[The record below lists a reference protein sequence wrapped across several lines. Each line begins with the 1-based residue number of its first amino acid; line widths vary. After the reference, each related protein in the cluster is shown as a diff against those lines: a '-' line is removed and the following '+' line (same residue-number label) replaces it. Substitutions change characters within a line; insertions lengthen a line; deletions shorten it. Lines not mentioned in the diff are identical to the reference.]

1 MIEYRELTLE
11 EMSRELF
18 AHFQRRQEVTKCW
31 RKVVDEWV
39 VKDIAFIDDWTEQD
53 YAVLVCC
60 LKNTIRTG
68 GFVAGA
74 FSKGRLKGFVS
85 VEAEPLGSCRQYLDL
100 SSIHVSVD
108 MRGGGIGSELFG
120 MAKAFAKEQGVQ
132 KLYISAHSAVETQA
146 FYRAM
151 GCVEAEEYNDA
162 HVAKEPCDCQLECVV

>member
-60 LKNTIRTG
+60 LKNTIR
-68 GFVAGA
+68 
-74 FSKGRLKGFVS
+74 
-85 VEAEPLGSCRQYLDL
+85 
-100 SSIHVSVD
+100 I
-108 MRGGGIGSELFG
+108 
-120 MAKAFAKEQGVQ
+120 
-132 KLYISAHSAVETQA
+132 
-146 FYRAM
+146 
-151 GCVEAEEYNDA
+151 
-162 HVAKEPCDCQLECVV
+162 